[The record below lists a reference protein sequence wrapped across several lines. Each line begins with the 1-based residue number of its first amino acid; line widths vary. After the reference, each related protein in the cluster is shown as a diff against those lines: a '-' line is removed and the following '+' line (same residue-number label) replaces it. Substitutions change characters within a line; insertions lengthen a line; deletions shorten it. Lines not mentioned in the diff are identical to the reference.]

1 MPPGEEAGRHRGRG
15 SAANAGQR
23 RNRDWQLHRP
33 EAQKGSSL
41 SISLLCVSLGVLV
54 DFSKIYLLLLG
65 WVGDSD
71 ADDCKSLLF
80 LIAL

>member
-23 RNRDWQLHRP
+23 REPRLHSSTGQRP
-33 EAQKGSSL
+33 KRAPSL

-54 DFSKIYLLLLG
+54 DFLRFICCFWGVG
-65 WVGDSD
+65 WG
-71 ADDCKSLLF
+71 
-80 LIAL
+80 